1 MSGQIRYDQRY
12 LSLPEVYR
20 LGSFSAAGERLAL
33 TPSAVA
39 QQMHSLERELRV
51 TLFRKGDRRL
61 IPTPECETVMKY
73 IGRMQA
79 LGRQLEDELT
89 NTRRGRLRVG
99 ITPSAAVSLPGL
111 LTRYEEQQPG
121 VQMTVTTAPAA
132 VLYGMLRSLDID
144 LALAE
149 GDCPC
154 AGCGSIL
161 LDTDHLA
168 VVAPPDSRY
177 AGQGVITLAQLRQE
191 PLILKPP
198 GSGTRRMLE
207 ASLRSAGL
215 SLDGFRVRM
224 EVEDAATIKKLVAG
238 HYGLSVLSGKACSRE
253 IAAGTL
259 CTVALEGMPMMRDIR
274 LLYRKDARQEE
285 LIHGIRQCYA
295 ALVREWDAGD
305 NSSENK
311 EEFQKK

>member
-132 VLYGMLRSLDID
+132 VLYGSCGRWTLIWPWPRGTAPAPAAAAFCWIPTTWPWWRRPTADMPGRGSSRLRS
-144 LALAE
+144 
-149 GDCPC
+149 
-154 AGCGSIL
+154 CG
-161 LDTDHLA
+161 
-168 VVAPPDSRY
+168 
-177 AGQGVITLAQLRQE
+177 
-191 PLILKPP
+191 
-198 GSGTRRMLE
+198 
-207 ASLRSAGL
+207 RS
-215 SLDGFRVRM
+215 
-224 EVEDAATIKKLVAG
+224 
-238 HYGLSVLSGKACSRE
+238 
-253 IAAGTL
+253 
-259 CTVALEGMPMMRDIR
+259 P
-274 LLYRKDARQEE
+274 
-285 LIHGIRQCYA
+285 
-295 ALVREWDAGD
+295 
-305 NSSENK
+305 
-311 EEFQKK
+311 